1 MTFTT
6 IGQVAQGVTIPS
18 PLPILTVKLADHRL
32 GLTNNPN
39 SPPLFKGR
47 KHSVV
52 MATVAGSQTFG

>member
-6 IGQVAQGVTIPS
+6 IGQIAQKLTILGS
-18 PLPILTVKLADHRL
+18 LPILTVKLADHRL

-47 KHSVV
+47 NHSVV
-52 MATVAGSQTFG
+52 MSTVAGSQTFG